1 MTGLNLETVADLDK
15 KQEQTVTDEINCPKM
30 PPSRVAHS
38 IICAFPGQVAF
49 CIPQIREDEKY
60 MQRLL
65 ALLANEPL
73 VINQQVNTTMLG
85 SIAITY
91 KSDLMSDVDMRSHLA
106 NLIQLAGNAEVVSAS
121 ANQFKP
127 CSTAVTTE
135 DRQDRKPKREAQKQ
149 TSATFSLSSADA
161 SVSKRLFEKCF
172 TVTLGTFRSPL
183 PHASRSTWGDPK
195 TALAPLKKG
204 GTGVKVPLFKGDL
217 GGSKTFD
224 TNKRTFQTSSKTK
237 SNSAS
242 SADSVIQQPKKPAKV
257 AYSIAHA
264 IPGRVRFR
272 VPGIA
277 CDPKYV
283 QRLETLLKSDSTV
296 TSERVNSA
304 ARSVVITYK
313 TGMMRNSQK
322 RVQSFLLTPIS
333 HLVNLIESANDPATA
348 IS

>member
-15 KQEQTVTDEINCPKM
+15 KQEQTVTDEINCPVT

-38 IICAFPGQVAF
+38 IICAFPAQVAF
-49 CIPQIREDEKY
+49 CIPQIREDSKY
-60 MQRLL
+60 VQRLL

-73 VINQQVNTTMLG
+73 VINQEVNTTMVG

-91 KSDLMSDVDMRSHLA
+91 KSDVMSDVDMRSHLA

-135 DRQDRKPKREAQKQ
+135 DRQDRKPKKEAQRQKL
-149 TSATFSLSSADA
+149 ATFSLTSADA
-161 SVSKRLFEKCF
+161 SVSK
-172 TVTLGTFRSPL
+172 T
-183 PHASRSTWGDPK
+183 K
-195 TALAPLKKG
+195 TNS
-204 GTGVKVPLFKGDL
+204 V
-217 GGSKTFD
+217 
-224 TNKRTFQTSSKTK
+224 SS
-237 SNSAS
+237 N
-242 SADSVIQQPKKPAKV
+242 SVIQQLKKPAKV

-272 VPGIA
+272 VPRIA

-313 TGMMRNSQK
+313 TGMMQNSQK
-322 RVQSFLLTPIS
+322 RMQSFLSTPIS
-333 HLVNLIESANDPATA
+333 HLANLIESANDPATA

>member
-1 MTGLNLETVADLDK
+1 MTGLNLETAANLDK
-15 KQEQTVTDEINCPKM
+15 KQEQTVTDKTNCPVT
-30 PPSRVAHS
+30 PPSRVAYS

-60 MQRLL
+60 VQRLL
-65 ALLANEPL
+65 ALLANESL
-73 VINQQVNTTMLG
+73 VINQQVNTTMVG

-91 KSDLMSDVDMRSHLA
+91 KSDVMSDVEMRSHLA
-106 NLIQLAGNAEVVSAS
+106 NLIRLVGNPAS

-135 DRQDRKPKREAQKQ
+135 DKQDKKPKIPAEKQK
-149 TSATFSLSSADA
+149 SATFSLSSTDA
-161 SVSKRLFEKCF
+161 SV
-172 TVTLGTFRSPL
+172 
-183 PHASRSTWGDPK
+183 
-195 TALAPLKKG
+195 
-204 GTGVKVPLFKGDL
+204 
-217 GGSKTFD
+217 
-224 TNKRTFQTSSKTK
+224 SKTK
-237 SNSAS
+237 SNSVS
-242 SADSVIQQPKKPAKV
+242 STHSVIQQPKKPAKV

-272 VPGIA
+272 VPRIA
-277 CDPKYV
+277 HDPKYV

-313 TGMMRNSQK
+313 TGMMQNSQK
-322 RVQSFLLTPIS
+322 RVQGFLSTPIS
-333 HLVNLIESANDPATA
+333 HLANLIESANDPATA

>member
-1 MTGLNLETVADLDK
+1 MTGLNLETAANLDK
-15 KQEQTVTDEINCPKM
+15 KQEQTVTDETNCPAA
-30 PPSRVAHS
+30 PPSRVAYS

-49 CIPQIREDEKY
+49 CIPQISEDAKY
-60 MQRLL
+60 VQRLL

-73 VINQQVNTTMLG
+73 VINQQVNTTMVG

-91 KSDLMSDVDMRSHLA
+91 KSDVMSDVDMRSHLA
-106 NLIQLAGNAEVVSAS
+106 NLIQSAGNEEVIPAA

-135 DRQDRKPKREAQKQ
+135 DRQDTKPKREAEKQK
-149 TSATFSLSSADA
+149 SATFSLPSADA
-161 SVSKRLFEKCF
+161 S
-172 TVTLGTFRSPL
+172 
-183 PHASRSTWGDPK
+183 A
-195 TALAPLKKG
+195 
-204 GTGVKVPLFKGDL
+204 
-217 GGSKTFD
+217 
-224 TNKRTFQTSSKTK
+224 SKTK
-237 SNSAS
+237 SNSVS
-242 SADSVIQQPKKPAKV
+242 STHSVIQQPKKPAKV

-272 VPGIA
+272 VPRIA

-313 TGMMRNSQK
+313 TGMMQNSQK
-322 RVQSFLLTPIS
+322 RVQNFLSPPIS
-333 HLVNLIESANDPATA
+333 HLANLIESANDPATA